1 MEDQDLIAL
10 FGILKNQGVFNTQEE
25 MQSVID
31 SEGIEVLYSVLP
43 KGMFNTPEEFAETF
57 SQVKKKDESVSIVQ
71 EDVTESI
78 TPDAQEE
85 VISSDA
91 SAQGNDSITDN
102 DYLIG
107 LRDGSIKTNE
117 GNVATISEVISAAE
131 EQDYSQEEID
141 SMMIATSSNPTN
153 IEETEVSVQADFT
166 LTEQEEIEF
175 QNWMATDP
183 NVVAWRKEFKQAYS
197 EEPQIDNSNYDYR
210 GAWKAGIIPQP
221 NEVDGMYHW
230 GSKGEGG
237 VDLKSKDHP
246 TRWKSDYM
254 EATGINP
261 DDTGITKEEALSVI
275 EESVQADITDNNLIP
290 PESVPTYMGTAPT
303 WEGIEEEAEAEALP
317 TPTSKSIDEMQ
328 KYFEQNI
335 QDLKTEKE
343 VDLTIKTF
351 NEQTKSFNKDIKSFI
366 VEKTAFINSPLNKYF
381 TGGVTKEDLQNPEVK
396 ASYDD
401 WKSQQQSLITKQEE
415 LKSKDAA
422 YATRGLVLDRAV
434 GEYTELK
441 SEEGNWAGAFLNSFL
456 TGVGR
461 VGSGVV
467 SLVTDV
473 MVEAMPLTTQMGD
486 ENYAK
491 AFVEKAKELG
501 IDLPEDKEIILKPI
515 KRDDSGNVIE
525 GEVESTSIM
534 NEFNN
539 WKDSIEE
546 DIVKSIDSAIRDD
559 NKKITKF
566 EEVSNFRN
574 QYSSEAAAFD
584 AGMGLVDAVRVGAK
598 DYLGHGGTS
607 DEFSNLKKEGF
618 WGGALLG
625 VTESIPAMIGGKG
638 AVGFAVRTA
647 QMYAQVSDHLAEEM
661 RDNPEFDN
669 ITENE
674 KLAITAPIGIA
685 VAVLESVGFRNV
697 MASKGLLNG
706 VVARA
711 LGKSTSK
718 TSAKSFSEFIKQDVK
733 SQIQKGLLVVGAG
746 GAAEFET
753 GLAQEIADISG
764 KQIYNE
770 IKNKNMFSTPQGVGE
785 YLSQVLKAGA
795 QEAVGGFVLGAPKGV
810 AVAMSSGNPQG
821 VSDEMFQMFQ
831 MMSRDSKYTE
841 MYESKL
847 NERVSKGEI
856 TQSEADAELA
866 MFNQLSGLE
875 SQIPSDYTTA
885 RKKEALSILLQKQE
899 LEQKIAG
906 KNKILVKNENK
917 KIAELD
923 AKLETLVDENA
934 AELLEEKESAD
945 AVPELEEDIATEE
958 EVSTE
963 EELDEVADFFGEQ
976 TSEDG
981 TPTTTNNINVNK
993 KGIQEDLDSESRRG
1007 RDKIINIASKAAKSI
1022 AKVLNTK
1029 ILLHE
1034 SKDEYNKYTGKTG
1047 RGFYNP
1053 STDTIHINLTNATAS
1068 TVAHEVFHAVLLS
1081 KVKTD
1086 SVAAKMTMDM
1096 VSSIRKALPKGSKL
1110 AARIDAFSEL
1120 YKDTGFENEEKL
1132 AELMGILSS
1141 EYKQLDKPAKNVV
1154 VKFIEDIARKFGI
1167 KIPESLTKT
1176 DEGVIDLLNTMSR
1189 KVAEGEVIEESDVD
1203 ILKSEPYTEG
1213 VEITIKP
1220 DAPMKP
1226 EPRQQ
1231 KNIYDDIPFAENLP
1245 IVSMREFINKV
1256 GGKIFAVTS
1265 DATKLG
1271 YDSNGDRVDGGFGYS
1286 AITENVKNKIG
1297 FASLDVKVGTGTLGK
1312 IAKRY
1317 KVGDVVGIIIMIQN
1331 PSATVGN
1338 YYGGKYLGRG
1348 LLTLKNQSP
1357 DTYNEVING
1366 FIELLNN
1373 KSIAKEMA
1381 KQSADKNSLIDLISN
1396 PENYTENEFAT
1407 EWITDTTFEARRKIL
1422 ESLFI
1427 YSDDVRT
1434 NKKTNLTKLKLKKAG
1449 FNTLNFLMEYGDVKL
1464 LGENNIRNNNGGFAV
1479 GGFEMIVPKD
1489 AKRAAIDASERGF
1502 VHPQFNGKI
1511 PSNGNNFMFDG
1522 LYSINENFV
1531 EFATPETAIANES
1544 KDDADALV
1552 RETFKDNKF
1561 YKKEF
1566 LSGKKKVFKKD
1577 RGYRHLVDVHK
1588 INFKKSNPEL
1598 LIKTQPNVVANIAR
1612 GMGFSPDVKTPISE
1626 ESKFTPKGREQKKF
1640 NEQEF
1645 IKEARDAD
1653 FTDERIKDY
1662 LVRRKGMKVKNVRE
1676 LLDINIDL
1684 LDKLPKSFGNIKGG
1698 VKAGLRLF
1706 NKVQAFRDKLIVKN
1720 NKLKKNKLSE
1730 GEIMDK
1736 TIEFLEAQPEYKAES
1751 ETYKVKGETK
1761 SRKGLS
1767 TLQAQIIT
1775 EFQKMNILRPTQGMR
1790 AKLETA
1796 KRTIKERGKG
1806 ARDLKAIQRILKSF
1820 IRKTIPADQYSK
1832 TDVLNLI
1839 NAISKA
1845 DRASL
1850 DNLIN
1855 EVFEF
1860 AVSKNIKTLQ
1870 GKIKGVLG
1878 IKTEELQSGRLKGV
1892 KVDSETAKQIKFIN
1906 NNMLTEE
1913 STAEEI
1919 EAANEIYRIKIEELS
1934 ENPVDNVSE
1943 IMALTALIGLNNS
1956 LLMENTDPS
1965 KVDVLDTALENLDA
1979 LVTKGKSELAALLQA
1994 QKDEYN
2000 RQLEE
2005 AYYEITGE
2013 KIDMSDPDVDK
2024 ILKQAS
2030 RDIASKEN
2038 KERVQNN
2045 LTKFVKSILGGT
2057 RDFFY
2062 SSEALQGLMDAIS
2075 KLPGDLFGGKMQEL
2089 VTDRINASSR
2099 EFKGRRL
2106 LYTKVLTDKFIEIYG
2121 KNWKS
2126 MVRANKIPNTTIES
2140 IDMIYSQDQL
2150 YYFYNQFKDPANH
2163 PAFGEMWGSEKINKK
2178 DSAEEKKRK
2187 KSINIAEAKLVAAE
2201 IESKLDPKVKQFAD
2215 WQVDEYFPSLYEH
2228 YNEVYKK
2235 IYRTDMPWNEFYA
2248 GRIYRKDI
2256 TPEALNLLGQNSI
2269 NQTSVGGS
2277 STKAR
2282 LDNTKEIMA
2291 IGGTDAL
2298 MTYLNDME
2306 FFAAYAESV
2315 RDINKIFTNP
2325 NIKASIEANHGKALY
2340 NLIQDRIE
2348 QVANQGSKNAK
2359 QTKFIN
2365 IMNNVFVTTRVALSP
2380 VIFLKQMTSTISYAA
2395 DIGYVN
2401 YIKFAV
2407 KNKVEMLKVFREI
2420 KDNSVYMQDR
2430 GATNIMRVIE
2440 SYSDSAMKEFVPN
2453 ETKDFFIN
2461 AMMWFVRTGDKGA
2474 IYAGGMPLYSYH
2486 KAEFEKKNPQAT
2498 EQEAIDYAIVKFEDA
2513 TKTTQQSS
2521 DIQDKDYF
2529 QTGDAITR
2537 GLNAFQTTPKQYL
2550 RKEIMAIRN
2559 LGRKIKARDIKAGKG
2574 SLGENLRQ
2582 FAMFHLVMPAFFQW
2596 VSAGLPGA
2604 LSDWDDDDDQDM
2616 IRAMLIGNLNALF
2629 ILGEV
2634 IEGLGDLAT
2643 GKPWAADVGKNVGI
2657 LELSGSIIRKA
2668 MRVDKLK
2675 DPLKKAQAQKEL
2687 YAELLTLLRVPAPQL
2702 LRMSQN
2708 FDKVSSEGMD
2718 TGELLLRLLNYSNY
2732 AIEGGNKK
2740 KKSKS
2745 KSKSKMT
2752 KDDKVNL
2759 LGIENYNALY
2769 NSEFDAE
2776 MKALEKEM
2784 DELTDFDF

>member
-31 SEGIEVLYSVLP
+31 SEGVEVLYSALP
-43 KGMFNTPEEFAETF
+43 KGMFNSSEEFIETF
-57 SQVKKKDESVSIVQ
+57 SQVKKKDESISIVQ

-85 VISSDA
+85 VISSDV

-117 GNVATISEVISAAE
+117 GNVATTSEVISAAT
-131 EQDYSQEEID
+131 EQGYSQEEID
-141 SMMIATSSNPTN
+141 SMMISSSSDPTN
-153 IEETEVSVQADFT
+153 VEEEEMSVQ
-166 LTEQEEIEF
+166 
-175 QNWMATDP
+175 
-183 NVVAWRKEFKQAYS
+183 
-197 EEPQIDNSNYDYR
+197 
-210 GAWKAGIIPQP
+210 
-221 NEVDGMYHW
+221 
-230 GSKGEGG
+230 
-237 VDLKSKDHP
+237 
-246 TRWKSDYM
+246 SDM
-254 EATGINP
+254 P
-261 DDTGITKEEALSVI
+261 
-275 EESVQADITDNNLIP
+275 DNNLIP

-303 WEGIEEEAEAEALP
+303 WEGIQEEAEAESLP
-317 TPTSKSIDEMQ
+317 TPTTESLDEMQ

-381 TGGVTKEDLQNPEVK
+381 TEEVTKEDLQNPEVK
-396 ASYDD
+396 AAYDD
-401 WKSQQQSLITKQEE
+401 WKSQQQSLITKQEQ

-461 VGSGVV
+461 VGSGAI

-491 AFVEKAKELG
+491 AFVEKAKKLG
-501 IDLPEDKEIILKPI
+501 IDLPEGKEIILKPI
-515 KRDDSGNVIE
+515 KKDDSGNVIE
-525 GEVESTSIM
+525 GEVETTSIM

-539 WKDSIEE
+539 WKSSIDE
-546 DIVKSIDSAIRDD
+546 DVVKSIDSAIRDD
-559 NKKITKF
+559 NKKIVKF
-566 EEVSNFRN
+566 DEVSNYRN

-607 DEFSNLKKEGF
+607 DEYSNLKKEGF

-625 VTESIPAMIGGKG
+625 VTESIPAMIGGPG

-647 QMYAQVSDHLAEEM
+647 QMYAQVSDHLSEEM

-770 IKNKNMFSTPQGVGE
+770 IKNKNMFSTPKSVGE
-785 YLSQVLKAGA
+785 YLGQILKAGA

-810 AVAMSSGNPQG
+810 AVAMSSGKPQG

-831 MMSRDSKYTE
+831 MMSKDSKYTE

-875 SQIPSDYTTA
+875 SQIPSDYTTS

-906 KNKILVKNENK
+906 KNDILVRNEKK
-917 KIAELD
+917 KITELD

-934 AELLEEKESAD
+934 AELLEEKESAE
-945 AVPELEEDIATEE
+945 AVPALEEDIATEE

-963 EELDEVADFFGEQ
+963 EELDEVADFFGEK

-981 TPTTTNNINVNK
+981 TTTTTNNINVNK

-1007 RDKIINIASKAAKSI
+1007 RDKIINLASKAAKAI

-1053 STDTIHINLTNATAS
+1053 TTDTIHINLTNATAS

-1086 SVAAKMTMDM
+1086 SAAAKMTMDM

-1110 AARIDAFSEL
+1110 AARIDAFSEQ

-1141 EYKQLDKPAKNVV
+1141 EYKQLDKPAKNIV

-1167 KIPESLTKT
+1167 KIPDSLTKT

-1189 KVAEGEVIEESDVD
+1189 KVAEGEVIEEGDLKPLEDQEQGDSGDVGTIKIPREQIDVTDTVNAKDDSRPWVRDLVDNVEVSTLNGENFITNMYDYTNAGKTDLGNGYSLDLLGGRNYVPFIMSKTGKKLGDVSHLAAFNNKQQAEGFIRNAEKGKASMFAPHSGTLDGSWQFQQD
-1203 ILKSEPYTEG
+1203 IFAKLVDLVLDNNILSKAKLIKAFNLGLKSKKAKESLSKFNKKNNSKLKNLNSFKSNPKELVRLLDIENNYS
-1213 VEITIKP
+1213 P
-1220 DAPMKP
+1220 DLRKILN
-1226 EPRQQ
+1226 Q
-1231 KNIYDDIPFAENLP
+1231 KIA
-1245 IVSMREFINKV
+1245 
-1256 GGKIFAVTS
+1256 S
-1265 DATKLG
+1265 DKTFQK
-1271 YDSNGDRVDGGFGYS
+1271 
-1286 AITENVKNKIG
+1286 AIGVKNLEEFHQRIMDPLNKG
-1297 FASLDVKVGTGTLGK
+1297 
-1312 IAKRY
+1312 
-1317 KVGDVVGIIIMIQN
+1317 VVGSEIM
-1331 PSATVGN
+1331 T
-1338 YYGGKYLGRG
+1338 
-1348 LLTLKNQSP
+1348 
-1357 DTYNEVING
+1357 
-1366 FIELLNN
+1366 FI
-1373 KSIAKEMA
+1373 KF
-1381 KQSADKNSLIDLISN
+1381 DR
-1396 PENYTENEFAT
+1396 
-1407 EWITDTTFEARRKIL
+1407 TTFEIIKTDPKSIEHHPSFGWVVKAKI
-1422 ESLFI
+1422 E
-1427 YSDDVRT
+1427 
-1434 NKKTNLTKLKLKKAG
+1434 
-1449 FNTLNFLMEYGDVKL
+1449 
-1464 LGENNIRNNNGGFAV
+1464 
-1479 GGFEMIVPKD
+1479 
-1489 AKRAAIDASERGF
+1489 
-1502 VHPQFNGKI
+1502 KI
-1511 PSNGNNFMFDG
+1511 FQP
-1522 LYSINENFV
+1522 
-1531 EFATPETAIANES
+1531 T
-1544 KDDADALV
+1544 
-1552 RETFKDNKF
+1552 KF
-1561 YKKEF
+1561 YKSFDLTDTYTKYNLKETVV
-1566 LSGKKKVFKKD
+1566 SKKTDKGFEESNVTSSAGAIPKKA
-1577 RGYRHLVDVHK
+1577 
-1588 INFKKSNPEL
+1588 
-1598 LIKTQPNVVANIAR
+1598 T
-1612 GMGFSPDVKTPISE
+1612 VKTSE
-1626 ESKFTPKGREQKKF
+1626 GREQKEF

-1662 LVRRKGMKVKNVRE
+1662 LVRRKGMKVKDVRE

-1706 NKVQAFRDKLIVKN
+1706 NKVQAFRDKLISKN
-1720 NKLKKNKLSE
+1720 NKLKKNKISE

-1751 ETYKVKGETK
+1751 DTYKVKGETK
-1761 SRKGLS
+1761 TIKALS
-1767 TLQAQIIT
+1767 TLQAQMIT

-1878 IKTEELQSGRLKGV
+1878 IKTEEVQSGRLKGV

-1906 NNMLTEE
+1906 DNMLTEE
-1913 STAEEI
+1913 STAKEI
-1919 EAANEIYRIKIEELS
+1919 EDANEIYRSKIDELS
-1934 ENPVDNVSE
+1934 ENPAENVSE

-1956 LLMENTDPS
+1956 LLMENTDSS

-1979 LVTKGKSELAALLQA
+1979 LVTKGKSELAVLLQA

-2038 KERVQNN
+2038 KESVQNK

-2057 RDFFY
+2057 RNLFY

-2089 VTDRINASSR
+2089 VTDKIDASSR

-2126 MVRANKIPNTTIES
+2126 MVRANKKLSETIES

-2163 PAFGEMWGSEKINKK
+2163 PTFGQMWGSEKINKK

-2187 KSINIAEAKLVAAE
+2187 NSINIAEAKIVAAE

-2248 GRIYRKDI
+2248 GRIYRKVDGVV
-2256 TPEALNLLGQNSI
+2256 ALDLLGGNSI

-2282 LDNTKEIMA
+2282 IDNTNAIMEIS
-2291 IGGTDAL
+2291 GTDAL

-2306 FFAAYAESV
+2306 FFAAYAENI
-2315 RDINKIFTNP
+2315 RDINKIFSNP
-2325 NIKASIEANHGKALY
+2325 NIKESIEANHGKALY
-2340 NLIQDRIE
+2340 DFIQDKIK
-2348 QVANQGSKNAK
+2348 QVANQGTKSDN
-2359 QTKFIN
+2359 QTKIIN
-2365 IMNNVFVTTRVALSP
+2365 ITNNIFVTTRVALSP
-2380 VIFLKQMTSTISYAA
+2380 VIFLKQMTSAISYAA
-2395 DIGYVN
+2395 DIGYGN
-2401 YIKFAV
+2401 YIKYAV
-2407 KNKVEMLKVFREI
+2407 KNKLEMLKVFREI

-2474 IYAGGMPLYSYH
+2474 IYLGGMPLYSYH

-2498 EQEAIDYAIVKFEDA
+2498 EQEAIDYAIIKFEKS
-2513 TKTTQQSS
+2513 TKTTQQSN
-2521 DIQDKDYF
+2521 DIQDKDFF
-2529 QTGDAITR
+2529 QTNNAILR

-2574 SLGENLRQ
+2574 SLSENLRQ

-2616 IRAMLIGNLNALF
+2616 MRAMLIGNLNALF
-2629 ILGEV
+2629 IFGE
-2634 IEGLGDLAT
+2634 IIQGLGDLAA
-2643 GKPWAADVGKNVGI
+2643 GKPWAADLGKNVGI
-2657 LELSGSIIRKA
+2657 LELSGSIIKKA
-2668 MRVDKLK
+2668 MRADKLK
-2675 DPLKKAQAQKEL
+2675 DPEKKAQAQKEL
-2687 YAELLTLLRVPAPQL
+2687 YAELLTLIRVPAPQL

-2732 AIEGGNKK
+2732 AIEGGSKK
-2740 KKSKS
+2740 KKSKKKPS
-2745 KSKSKMT
+2745 MT
-2752 KDDKVNL
+2752 KTELKEFDSELYDIK
-2759 LGIENYNALY
+2759 Y

-2776 MKALEKEM
+2776 MKALKKEM
-2784 DELTDFDF
+2784 DELTNFDF

>member
-1 MEDQDLIAL
+1 MEDQDLITL
-10 FGILKNQGVFNTQEE
+10 FSILKNRGVFNTQEE

-31 SEGIEVLYSVLP
+31 SEGVEALYSVLP
-43 KGMFNTPEEFAETF
+43 KGMFNSSEEFAETF
-57 SQVKKKDESVSIVQ
+57 SQVKKKDESESIVQ
-71 EDVTESI
+71 GEVTESI
-78 TPDAQEE
+78 IPDAQEE
-85 VISSDA
+85 VISSDV

-102 DYLIG
+102 DYLVG
-107 LRDGSIKTNE
+107 LRNGSIKTNE
-117 GNVATISEVISAAE
+117 GSVATISEVISAAK
-131 EQDYSQEEID
+131 EQGYSQEEID
-141 SMMIATSSNPTN
+141 SMMIETSSNPTN
-153 IEETEVSVQADFT
+153 VEEEEMSVQAD
-166 LTEQEEIEF
+166 
-175 QNWMATDP
+175 MP
-183 NVVAWRKEFKQAYS
+183 
-197 EEPQIDNSNYDYR
+197 
-210 GAWKAGIIPQP
+210 
-221 NEVDGMYHW
+221 
-230 GSKGEGG
+230 
-237 VDLKSKDHP
+237 
-246 TRWKSDYM
+246 
-254 EATGINP
+254 
-261 DDTGITKEEALSVI
+261 
-275 EESVQADITDNNLIP
+275 DNNLIP

-303 WEGIEEEAEAEALP
+303 WEGIQEEAEAESLP
-317 TPTSKSIDEMQ
+317 TPTTESLDEMQ

-381 TGGVTKEDLQNPEVK
+381 TEEVTKEDLQNPEVK
-396 ASYDD
+396 AAYDD
-401 WKSQQQSLITKQEE
+401 WKSQQQSLITKQEQ

-461 VGSGVV
+461 VGSGAV

-491 AFVEKAKELG
+491 AFVEKAKKLG
-501 IDLPEDKEIILKPI
+501 IDLPEGKEIILKPI
-515 KRDDSGNVIE
+515 KKDDSGNVIE
-525 GEVESTSIM
+525 GEVETTSIM

-539 WKDSIEE
+539 WKSSIDE
-546 DIVKSIDSAIRDD
+546 DVVKSIDSAIRDD
-559 NKKITKF
+559 NKKIVKF
-566 EEVSNFRN
+566 DEVSNYRN

-607 DEFSNLKKEGF
+607 DEYSNLKKEGF

-625 VTESIPAMIGGKG
+625 VTESIPAMIGGPG

-770 IKNKNMFSTPQGVGE
+770 IKNKNMFSTPEGVGE

-810 AVAMSSGNPQG
+810 AVAMSSGKPQG

-831 MMSRDSKYTE
+831 MMSKDSKYTE

-875 SQIPSDYTTA
+875 SQIPSDYTTS

-906 KNKILVKNENK
+906 KNDILVRNEKK
-917 KIAELD
+917 KITELD

-934 AELLEEKESAD
+934 AELLEVKESAE
-945 AVPELEEDIATEE
+945 AVPALEEDVATEE

-981 TPTTTNNINVNK
+981 TTTTTNNINVNK

-1007 RDKIINIASKAAKSI
+1007 RDKIINLASKAAKSI

-1053 STDTIHINLTNATAS
+1053 TTDTIHINLTNATAS

-1086 SVAAKMTMDM
+1086 SAAAKMTMDM

-1110 AARIDAFSEL
+1110 AARIDAFSEQ

-1141 EYKQLDKPAKNVV
+1141 EYKQLDKPAKNIV

-1176 DEGVIDLLNTMSR
+1176 DEGVIDLLNTMSK
-1189 KVAEGEVIEESDVD
+1189 KVAEGEVIEEGDLKPLEDQEQGDSGDV
-1203 ILKSEPYTEG
+1203 G
-1213 VEITIKP
+1213 TIKIPREQIDVTDTVNAKDDSRPWVRDLVDNVEVSTLNGENFITNMYDYTNAGKTDLGNGYSLDLLGGRNYVPLIMSKTGKKLGDVSHLAAFNTKQQAEGFIRNAEKGKASMFAPHAGTLEGSWQFQQDIFAKLVDLVLDNNILSKAELIKAFNLGIKSKKAKKSLSKFNKKNNSKLKNLNSFKSNPKELVRLLDIENNYSP
-1220 DAPMKP
+1220 DL
-1226 EPRQQ
+1226 R
-1231 KNIYDDIPFAENLP
+1231 
-1245 IVSMREFINKV
+1245 
-1256 GGKIFAVTS
+1256 KIFNQKIAS
-1265 DATKLG
+1265 DKTFQK
-1271 YDSNGDRVDGGFGYS
+1271 
-1286 AITENVKNKIG
+1286 AIGVKNLEEFHQRIMDPLNKG
-1297 FASLDVKVGTGTLGK
+1297 
-1312 IAKRY
+1312 
-1317 KVGDVVGIIIMIQN
+1317 VVG
-1331 PSATVGN
+1331 S
-1338 YYGGKYLGRG
+1338 
-1348 LLTLKNQSP
+1348 
-1357 DTYNEVING
+1357 EVMT
-1366 FIELLNN
+1366 FI
-1373 KSIAKEMA
+1373 KF
-1381 KQSADKNSLIDLISN
+1381 DR
-1396 PENYTENEFAT
+1396 
-1407 EWITDTTFEARRKIL
+1407 TTFEIIKTDPKSIEHHPSFGWVVKAKI
-1422 ESLFI
+1422 E
-1427 YSDDVRT
+1427 
-1434 NKKTNLTKLKLKKAG
+1434 
-1449 FNTLNFLMEYGDVKL
+1449 
-1464 LGENNIRNNNGGFAV
+1464 
-1479 GGFEMIVPKD
+1479 
-1489 AKRAAIDASERGF
+1489 
-1502 VHPQFNGKI
+1502 KI
-1511 PSNGNNFMFDG
+1511 FQP
-1522 LYSINENFV
+1522 
-1531 EFATPETAIANES
+1531 T
-1544 KDDADALV
+1544 
-1552 RETFKDNKF
+1552 KF
-1561 YKKEF
+1561 YKSFDLTDTYTKYNLKETVVSRKTDKGF
-1566 LSGKKKVFKKD
+1566 EESNVTSSAGAIPKKA
-1577 RGYRHLVDVHK
+1577 
-1588 INFKKSNPEL
+1588 
-1598 LIKTQPNVVANIAR
+1598 T
-1612 GMGFSPDVKTPISE
+1612 VKTS
-1626 ESKFTPKGREQKKF
+1626 KGREQKEF

-1662 LVRRKGMKVKNVRE
+1662 LVRRKGMKVKDVRE

-1706 NKVQAFRDKLIVKN
+1706 NKVQAFRDKLIAKN

-1761 SRKGLS
+1761 TIKALS
-1767 TLQAQIIT
+1767 TLQAQMIT
-1775 EFQKMNILRPTQGMR
+1775 QFQKMNILRPTQGMR

-1832 TDVLNLI
+1832 TDVINLI

-1878 IKTEELQSGRLKGV
+1878 IKTEEVQSGRLKGV

-1906 NNMLTEE
+1906 DNMLTEE
-1913 STAEEI
+1913 STAKEI
-1919 EAANEIYRIKIEELS
+1919 EAANEIYRSKIDELS
-1934 ENPVDNVSE
+1934 ENPVENVSE

-1956 LLMENTDPS
+1956 LLMENTDSS

-1979 LVTKGKSELAALLQA
+1979 LVTKGKSELAVLLQA

-2038 KERVQNN
+2038 KESVQNK

-2062 SSEALQGLMDAIS
+2062 SAEALQGLMDAIS

-2089 VTDRINASSR
+2089 VTDKINASSR
-2099 EFKGRRL
+2099 KFKGRRL

-2126 MVRANKIPNTTIES
+2126 MVRANKIPSTTIES

-2163 PAFGEMWGSEKINKK
+2163 PAFEKMWGSEKINKK

-2187 KSINIAEAKLVAAE
+2187 NSINIAEAKIVAAE

-2256 TPEALNLLGQNSI
+2256 TPEALDLLGENSI

-2282 LDNTKEIMA
+2282 IDNTKEIMA
-2291 IGGTDAL
+2291 ISGTDAL

-2325 NIKASIEANHGKALY
+2325 NIKAAIEANHGKGLY
-2340 NLIQDRIE
+2340 NLIQDRIK
-2348 QVANQGSKNAK
+2348 QVANQGSKNAN

-2380 VIFLKQMTSTISYAA
+2380 VIFLKQMTSAISYAA
-2395 DIGYVN
+2395 DIGYAN
-2401 YIKFAV
+2401 YIKYAV

-2498 EQEAIDYAIVKFEDA
+2498 EQEAIDYAIIKFEDA

-2521 DIQDKDYF
+2521 DIQDKDFF

-2559 LGRKIKARDIKAGKG
+2559 LGRKIRARDIKAGKG
-2574 SLGENLRQ
+2574 SLSENLRQ
-2582 FAMFHLVMPAFFQW
+2582 FAMFHLAMPAFFQW

-2616 IRAMLIGNLNALF
+2616 IRAMLMGNLNALF

-2634 IEGLGDLAT
+2634 LQGLGDYAT

-2657 LELSGSIIRKA
+2657 LELSGSMIKKA
-2668 MRVDKLK
+2668 MRADKLK
-2675 DPLKKAQAQKEL
+2675 DPEKKAQAQKEL
-2687 YAELLTLLRVPAPQL
+2687 YAELLTLIRVPAPQL

-2708 FDKVSSEGMD
+2708 FEKVSSEGMD

-2732 AIEGGNKK
+2732 AIEGGSKK
-2740 KKSKS
+2740 KESKKKPS
-2745 KSKSKMT
+2745 MT
-2752 KDDKVNL
+2752 KTQLKEVAPELYDIK
-2759 LGIENYNALY
+2759 Y

-2776 MKALEKEM
+2776 MKALKKEM
-2784 DELTDFDF
+2784 DELTNFDF

>member
-1 MEDQDLIAL
+1 MEDQDLITL
-10 FGILKNQGVFNTQEE
+10 FSILKNRGVFNTQEE

-31 SEGIEVLYSVLP
+31 SEGVEALYSVLP
-43 KGMFNTPEEFAETF
+43 KGMFNSSEEFAETF
-57 SQVKKKDESVSIVQ
+57 SQVKKKDESESIVQ
-71 EDVTESI
+71 GEVTESI
-78 TPDAQEE
+78 IPDAQEE
-85 VISSDA
+85 VISSDV

-102 DYLIG
+102 DYLVG
-107 LRDGSIKTNE
+107 LRNGSIKTNE
-117 GNVATISEVISAAE
+117 GSVATISEVISAAK
-131 EQDYSQEEID
+131 EQGYSQEEID
-141 SMMIATSSNPTN
+141 SMMIETSSNPTN
-153 IEETEVSVQADFT
+153 VEEEEMSVQAD
-166 LTEQEEIEF
+166 
-175 QNWMATDP
+175 MP
-183 NVVAWRKEFKQAYS
+183 
-197 EEPQIDNSNYDYR
+197 
-210 GAWKAGIIPQP
+210 
-221 NEVDGMYHW
+221 
-230 GSKGEGG
+230 
-237 VDLKSKDHP
+237 
-246 TRWKSDYM
+246 
-254 EATGINP
+254 
-261 DDTGITKEEALSVI
+261 
-275 EESVQADITDNNLIP
+275 DNNLIP

-303 WEGIEEEAEAEALP
+303 WEGIQEEAEAESLP
-317 TPTSKSIDEMQ
+317 TPTTESLDEMQ

-381 TGGVTKEDLQNPEVK
+381 TEEVTKEDLQNPEVK
-396 ASYDD
+396 AAYDD
-401 WKSQQQSLITKQEE
+401 WKSQQQSLITKQEQ

-461 VGSGVV
+461 VGSGAV

-491 AFVEKAKELG
+491 AFVEKAKKLG
-501 IDLPEDKEIILKPI
+501 IDLPEGKEIILKPI
-515 KRDDSGNVIE
+515 KKDDSGNVIE
-525 GEVESTSIM
+525 GEVETTSIM

-539 WKDSIEE
+539 WKSSIDE
-546 DIVKSIDSAIRDD
+546 DVVKSIDSAIRDD
-559 NKKITKF
+559 NKKIVKF
-566 EEVSNFRN
+566 DEVSNYRN

-607 DEFSNLKKEGF
+607 DEYSNLKKEGF

-625 VTESIPAMIGGKG
+625 VTESIPAMIGGPG

-770 IKNKNMFSTPQGVGE
+770 IKNKNMFSTPEGVGE

-810 AVAMSSGNPQG
+810 AVAMSSGKPQG

-831 MMSRDSKYTE
+831 MMSKDSKYTE

-875 SQIPSDYTTA
+875 SQIPSDYTTS

-906 KNKILVKNENK
+906 KNDILVRNEKK
-917 KIAELD
+917 KITELD

-934 AELLEEKESAD
+934 AELLEVKESAE
-945 AVPELEEDIATEE
+945 AVPALEEDVATEE

-981 TPTTTNNINVNK
+981 TTTTTNNINVNK

-1007 RDKIINIASKAAKSI
+1007 RDKIINLASKAAKSI

-1053 STDTIHINLTNATAS
+1053 TTDTIHINLTNATAS

-1086 SVAAKMTMDM
+1086 SAAAKMTMDM

-1110 AARIDAFSEL
+1110 AARIDAFSEQ

-1141 EYKQLDKPAKNVV
+1141 EYKQLDKPAKNIV

-1176 DEGVIDLLNTMSR
+1176 DEGVIDLLNTMSK
-1189 KVAEGEVIEESDVD
+1189 KVAEGEVIEEGDLKPLEDQEQGDSGDV
-1203 ILKSEPYTEG
+1203 G
-1213 VEITIKP
+1213 TIKIPREQIDVTDTVNAKDDSRPWVRDLVDNVEVSTLNGENFITNMYDYTNAGKTDLGNGYSLDLLGGRNYVPLIMSKTGKKLGDVSHLAAFNTKQQAEGFIRNAEKGKASMFAPHAGTLEGSWQFQQDIFAKLVDLVLDNNILSKAELIKAFNLGIKSKKAKKSLSKFNKKNNSKLKNLNSFKSNPKELVRLLDIENNYSP
-1220 DAPMKP
+1220 DL
-1226 EPRQQ
+1226 R
-1231 KNIYDDIPFAENLP
+1231 
-1245 IVSMREFINKV
+1245 
-1256 GGKIFAVTS
+1256 KIFNQKIAS
-1265 DATKLG
+1265 DKTFQK
-1271 YDSNGDRVDGGFGYS
+1271 
-1286 AITENVKNKIG
+1286 AIGVKNLEEFHQRIMDPLNKG
-1297 FASLDVKVGTGTLGK
+1297 
-1312 IAKRY
+1312 
-1317 KVGDVVGIIIMIQN
+1317 VVG
-1331 PSATVGN
+1331 S
-1338 YYGGKYLGRG
+1338 
-1348 LLTLKNQSP
+1348 
-1357 DTYNEVING
+1357 EVMT
-1366 FIELLNN
+1366 FI
-1373 KSIAKEMA
+1373 KF
-1381 KQSADKNSLIDLISN
+1381 DR
-1396 PENYTENEFAT
+1396 
-1407 EWITDTTFEARRKIL
+1407 TTFEIIKTDPKSIEHHPSFGWVVKAKI
-1422 ESLFI
+1422 E
-1427 YSDDVRT
+1427 
-1434 NKKTNLTKLKLKKAG
+1434 
-1449 FNTLNFLMEYGDVKL
+1449 
-1464 LGENNIRNNNGGFAV
+1464 
-1479 GGFEMIVPKD
+1479 
-1489 AKRAAIDASERGF
+1489 
-1502 VHPQFNGKI
+1502 KI
-1511 PSNGNNFMFDG
+1511 FQP
-1522 LYSINENFV
+1522 
-1531 EFATPETAIANES
+1531 T
-1544 KDDADALV
+1544 
-1552 RETFKDNKF
+1552 KF
-1561 YKKEF
+1561 YKSFDLTDTYTKYNLKETVVSRKTDKGF
-1566 LSGKKKVFKKD
+1566 EESNVTSSAGAIPKKA
-1577 RGYRHLVDVHK
+1577 
-1588 INFKKSNPEL
+1588 
-1598 LIKTQPNVVANIAR
+1598 T
-1612 GMGFSPDVKTPISE
+1612 VKTS
-1626 ESKFTPKGREQKKF
+1626 KGREQKEF

-1662 LVRRKGMKVKNVRE
+1662 LVRRKGMKVKDVRE

-1706 NKVQAFRDKLIVKN
+1706 NKVQAFRDKLIAKN

-1736 TIEFLEAQPEYKAES
+1736 TIEFLEAQPEYRTES

-1761 SRKGLS
+1761 TRKSLS
-1767 TLQAQIIT
+1767 TLQAQMIT

-1832 TDVLNLI
+1832 TDVINLI

-1878 IKTEELQSGRLKGV
+1878 IKTEEVQSGRLKGV

-1906 NNMLTEE
+1906 DNMLTEE
-1913 STAEEI
+1913 STAKEI
-1919 EAANEIYRIKIEELS
+1919 EAANEIYRSKIDELS
-1934 ENPVDNVSE
+1934 ENPVENVSE

-1956 LLMENTDPS
+1956 LLMENTDSS

-1979 LVTKGKSELAALLQA
+1979 LVTKGKSELAVLLQA

-2038 KERVQNN
+2038 KESVQNK

-2062 SSEALQGLMDAIS
+2062 SAEALQGLMDAIS

-2089 VTDRINASSR
+2089 VTDKINASSR
-2099 EFKGRRL
+2099 KFKGRRL

-2126 MVRANKIPNTTIES
+2126 MVRANKIPSTTIES

-2163 PAFGEMWGSEKINKK
+2163 PAFEKMWGSEKINKK

-2187 KSINIAEAKLVAAE
+2187 NSINIAEAKIVAAE

-2215 WQVDEYFPSLYEH
+2215 WQVDEYFPSLYEY

-2256 TPEALNLLGQNSI
+2256 TPEALDLLGENSI

-2282 LDNTKEIMA
+2282 IDNTKEIMA
-2291 IGGTDAL
+2291 ISGTDAL

-2325 NIKASIEANHGKALY
+2325 NIKAAIEANHGKGLY
-2340 NLIQDRIE
+2340 NLIQDRIK
-2348 QVANQGSKNAK
+2348 QVANQGSKNAN

-2380 VIFLKQMTSTISYAA
+2380 VIFLKQMTSAISYAA
-2395 DIGYVN
+2395 DIGYAN
-2401 YIKFAV
+2401 YIKYAV

-2498 EQEAIDYAIVKFEDA
+2498 EQEAIDYAIIKFEDA

-2521 DIQDKDYF
+2521 DIQDKDFF

-2559 LGRKIKARDIKAGKG
+2559 LGRKIRARDIKAGKG
-2574 SLGENLRQ
+2574 SLSENLRQ
-2582 FAMFHLVMPAFFQW
+2582 FAMFHLAMPAFFQW

-2616 IRAMLIGNLNALF
+2616 IRAMLMGNLNALF

-2634 IEGLGDLAT
+2634 LQGLGDYAT

-2657 LELSGSIIRKA
+2657 LELSGSMIKKA
-2668 MRVDKLK
+2668 MRADKLK
-2675 DPLKKAQAQKEL
+2675 DPEKKAQAQKEL
-2687 YAELLTLLRVPAPQL
+2687 YAELLTLIRVPAPQL

-2708 FDKVSSEGMD
+2708 FEKVSSEGMD

-2732 AIEGGNKK
+2732 AIEGGSKK
-2740 KKSKS
+2740 KESKKKPS
-2745 KSKSKMT
+2745 MT
-2752 KDDKVNL
+2752 KTQLKEVAPELYDIK
-2759 LGIENYNALY
+2759 Y

-2776 MKALEKEM
+2776 MKALKKEM
-2784 DELTDFDF
+2784 DELTNFDF

>member
-31 SEGIEVLYSVLP
+31 SEGVEVLYSVLP
-43 KGMFNTPEEFAETF
+43 KGMFNTQEEFAETF

-91 SAQGNDSITDN
+91 SAQRSDSIIEN

-107 LRDGSIKTNE
+107 LSDGSIKTNE
-117 GNVATISEVISAAE
+117 GTVATISEVISAAE
-131 EQDYSQEEID
+131 EQGYSQEEID
-141 SMMIATSSNPTN
+141 SMMIASSSNPLSV
-153 IEETEVSVQADFT
+153 EETEASVQA
-166 LTEQEEIEF
+166 E
-175 QNWMATDP
+175 M
-183 NVVAWRKEFKQAYS
+183 S
-197 EEPQIDNSNYDYR
+197 
-210 GAWKAGIIPQP
+210 
-221 NEVDGMYHW
+221 
-230 GSKGEGG
+230 
-237 VDLKSKDHP
+237 
-246 TRWKSDYM
+246 
-254 EATGINP
+254 
-261 DDTGITKEEALSVI
+261 
-275 EESVQADITDNNLIP
+275 DNNLIP

-303 WEGIEEEAEAEALP
+303 WEGIQEEAEAESLP
-317 TPTSKSIDEMQ
+317 TPTSKSLDEMQ

-351 NEQTKSFNKDIKSFI
+351 NEQTKAFNKDIKSFI

-381 TGGVTKEDLQNPEVK
+381 TGGVTKEDLQNLEVK
-396 ASYDD
+396 AAYDD
-401 WKSQQQSLITKQEE
+401 WKSQQQTLITKQEE
-415 LKSKDAA
+415 FKSKDAA

-473 MVEAMPLTTQMGD
+473 MVEAMPLTTQMGE

-491 AFVEKAKELG
+491 AFVEKAKQLG
-501 IDLPEDKEIILKPI
+501 IDLPEDKETILKII
-515 KRDDSGNVIE
+515 KKDDSSNVIE

-539 WKDSIEE
+539 WKDSIEGG
-546 DIVKSIDSAIRDD
+546 IVKSIDSAIRDD

-607 DEFSNLKKEGF
+607 DEYSNLKKEGF

-625 VTESIPAMIGGKG
+625 VTESIPAMIGGTG
-638 AVGFAVRTA
+638 PVGFAVRTA

-753 GLAQEIADISG
+753 GLAQEFADISG

-770 IKNKNMFSTPQGVGE
+770 IKNKKMFSTPQGVGE

-810 AVAMSSGNPQG
+810 AVAMSSGKPQE

-856 TQSEADAELA
+856 TQSEADSELA

-875 SQIPSDYTTA
+875 SQIPSDYTTS
-885 RKKEALSILLQKQE
+885 RQKEALSILLQKQE
-899 LEQKIAG
+899 LEQKIAR
-906 KNKILVKNENK
+906 KNDILVKNEKK

-934 AELLEEKESAD
+934 VELLEEKESAE
-945 AVPELEEDIATEE
+945 AVPALEEDIATEE

-993 KGIQEDLDSESRRG
+993 KGIQEDLGSESRRG

-1053 STDTIHINLTNATAS
+1053 TTDTIHINLTNATAS

-1189 KVAEGEVIEESDVD
+1189 KVAEGEVIEEGDLKPLEDQEQGDSGDVGTIRIPRERIDVTDTVNAKDDSRPWIRDLVDNVEVSTLNGENFITNMYDYTNAGKTDLGNGYSLDLLGGRNYVPFIMSKTGKKLGDVSHLAAFNTKQQAEGFIRNAENGEASLFAPHSGTLDGSWQFQQD
-1203 ILKSEPYTEG
+1203 IFAKLVDLVLDKNILSKAQLIKVFNLALKSKKAKKSLSKFNKKNNSKLKNLNSFTSNPKELVRLLDIENNYS
-1213 VEITIKP
+1213 P
-1220 DAPMKP
+1220 DLRKILN
-1226 EPRQQ
+1226 Q
-1231 KNIYDDIPFAENLP
+1231 KIA
-1245 IVSMREFINKV
+1245 
-1256 GGKIFAVTS
+1256 S
-1265 DATKLG
+1265 DKTFQK
-1271 YDSNGDRVDGGFGYS
+1271 
-1286 AITENVKNKIG
+1286 AIGVKNLEEFHQRIMDPLNKG
-1297 FASLDVKVGTGTLGK
+1297 
-1312 IAKRY
+1312 
-1317 KVGDVVGIIIMIQN
+1317 VVG
-1331 PSATVGN
+1331 
-1338 YYGGKYLGRG
+1338 
-1348 LLTLKNQSP
+1348 
-1357 DTYNEVING
+1357 NELMT
-1366 FIELLNN
+1366 FI
-1373 KSIAKEMA
+1373 KF
-1381 KQSADKNSLIDLISN
+1381 D
-1396 PENYTENEFAT
+1396 P
-1407 EWITDTTFEARRKIL
+1407 TTFEIIKTDPKSIEHHPSFGWVVKAKI
-1422 ESLFI
+1422 E
-1427 YSDDVRT
+1427 
-1434 NKKTNLTKLKLKKAG
+1434 
-1449 FNTLNFLMEYGDVKL
+1449 
-1464 LGENNIRNNNGGFAV
+1464 
-1479 GGFEMIVPKD
+1479 
-1489 AKRAAIDASERGF
+1489 
-1502 VHPQFNGKI
+1502 KI
-1511 PSNGNNFMFDG
+1511 FQP
-1522 LYSINENFV
+1522 
-1531 EFATPETAIANES
+1531 T
-1544 KDDADALV
+1544 
-1552 RETFKDNKF
+1552 KF
-1561 YKKEF
+1561 YKSFDLTETYTKYNLKETVV
-1566 LSGKKKVFKKD
+1566 SKKTDK
-1577 RGYRHLVDVHK
+1577 
-1588 INFKKSNPEL
+1588 
-1598 LIKTQPNVVANIAR
+1598 
-1612 GMGFSPDVKTPISE
+1612 GFE
-1626 ESKFTPKGREQKKF
+1626 ESNVTSSAGAIPKKATVKTPKGREQMAYRAGDLITKPEQIGKFEGGNRGTGHFGTGFYFLGKKEDAVDMAKLNNRVISELDLSDYNLAEGTLKLHDELKYINNKTIKAGKIVEDITKSDIKYIARIVGVEVVGSEPNPYQKFGFRNNKQADALEAEVGKEVVEKGVRDYRNFQYKQDKKINEFLSDINAKLKSKDNIDSPSTLVMKALGFEGVDSRGTELDTGVYGTVVYDIKTPEGREQKEF

-1720 NKLKKNKLSE
+1720 NKLKKNKLSQ

-1820 IRKTIPADQYSK
+1820 IRKTIPSDQYSK

-1870 GKIKGVLG
+1870 GKIKGVLD
-1878 IKTEELQSGRLKGV
+1878 IKTEEVQSGRLKGV

-1919 EAANEIYRIKIEELS
+1919 EAANEIYRSKIDELS

-2038 KERVQNN
+2038 KESVQNK

-2062 SSEALQGLMDAIS
+2062 SAEALQGLMDAIS
-2075 KLPGDLFGGKMQEL
+2075 KLPGDLFGGKMQDL
-2089 VTDRINASSR
+2089 VTDKINASSR

-2163 PAFGEMWGSEKINKK
+2163 PAFEKMWGENYK
-2178 DSAEEKKRK
+2178 E
-2187 KSINIAEAKLVAAE
+2187 VAAE

-2277 STKAR
+2277 STKSR
-2282 LDNTKEIMA
+2282 IDNTKEIMA
-2291 IGGTDAL
+2291 ISGTDAL

-2325 NIKASIEANHGKALY
+2325 NIKAAIEANHGKALY

-2365 IMNNVFVTTRVALSP
+2365 IMNNIFVTTRVALSP

-2634 IEGLGDLAT
+2634 IEGLGDLST

-2657 LELSGSIIRKA
+2657 LELSGSIIKKA
-2668 MRVDKLK
+2668 MRADKLK

-2708 FDKVSSEGMD
+2708 FDKVSSEGMN

-2740 KKSKS
+2740 KKS